1 MEHNINDDKSSGKN
15 IAINDR
21 TIANIKRQLKNKK
34 TQMLQDYNYIKKGVK
49 NNKYLQVAIDNY
61 KVFFNNELL
70 NINKKIDALSNLLKI
85 IEDDSDRFLILREIK
100 FLKKEKK
107 LFKV

>member
-49 NNKYLQVAIDNY
+49 NNKYLQVAIENY
-61 KVFFNNELL
+61 KLFFM
-70 NINKKIDALSNLLKI
+70 NISCTKSSAMC
-85 IEDDSDRFLILREIK
+85 
-100 FLKKEKK
+100 K
-107 LFKV
+107 LCFFISIRIMTIT